1 MTLAKKYCKT
11 IVEQIKSE
19 DNIHIATNDR
29 GIVYF
34 VFTFKSNY
42 SPKLHHSEYY
52 FDSQISMMEWMQKKL
67 GQAYDNNEYSS
78 KVVTGNYNIKNGF
91 LMIADIVDIHYT
103 SWVEVEY

>member
-1 MTLAKKYCKT
+1 MALAKKYCKT

-29 GIVYF
+29 GCVYF
-34 VFTFKSNY
+34 VFTFKNN
-42 SPKLHHSEYY
+42 SPKHHLEYY
-52 FDSQISMMEWMQKKL
+52 FDSQIGMMEWMQKKL

-78 KVVTGNYNIKNGF
+78 KVVTGNFNIKNGF
-91 LMIADIVDIHYT
+91 LMIADVVDIVYT